1 MIKILADFE
10 NTGKIDSRAAF
21 KGEIFR
27 NGELVDV
34 IESDEMLVEVGKTGR
49 LTSYY
54 KIESSD
60 KYEVKGCVLYE
71 GKETSTKEI
80 SFDVDSTNSKA
91 GLFNTPG
98 FSGLGLVLI
107 ITILFSMTRR
117 FKV

>member
-21 KGEIFR
+21 KGEIYR
-27 NGELVDV
+27 DGEFVDTTK
-34 IESDEMLVEVGKTGR
+34 SDEMLVEVGETSR

-54 KIESSD
+54 KIQSSG
-60 KYEVKGCVLYE
+60 KYVVKGCVLYE
-71 GKETSTKEI
+71 GKETDTKEI
-80 SFDVDSTNSKA
+80 SFDVGSTKSK
-91 GLFNTPG
+91 GLFGIPG

-107 ITILFSMTRR
+107 ITILFTIKRR